1 VEHRRA
7 GGGVSGAQTHPF
19 GRRTLLAL
27 LGVAAAAFVAMAYFA
42 IDDDAPRAGNEA
54 AGTTSASRSAVGY
67 RAFIELL
74 RRFEPSVIS
83 RMTRSADSRA
93 ALRLLLAP
101 ADASEVRYVTAA
113 RTGPALIV
121 LPKWRTQRDGFADRV
136 RAARLLAPETV
147 RALAR
152 EIANDIEIV
161 RPPAVTVWRASETR
175 GTPQLGHPQ
184 LVTSRLLCPLLSSA
198 DGILIGRLCAR
209 PDVIVLADPDLLANH
224 GLWRG
229 ENASVA
235 MNLVG
240 RIRGSGGPI
249 LVLESDAAAAAAS
262 RSIWKLMVTPPFL
275 AITIAFAI
283 AAGVALWMAALRFGP
298 PTREVEG
305 PAAGIF
311 TLIDVGAGLLHARSH
326 GGRVLRRYA
335 ELQALDLGRRLHA
348 PRATTSPGEIGAWL
362 DASRRRRAAGPGY
375 AELMR
380 QVDQVDHAPHAD
392 PAAVTSTAG
401 RLFRWWED
409 SLHGR

>member
-1 VEHRRA
+1 M
-7 GGGVSGAQTHPF
+7 SGTQTHPF
-19 GRRTLLAL
+19 RRRTLLAL
-27 LGVAAAAFVAMAYFA
+27 LGVAAAAFVAMAYLA

-74 RRFEPSVIS
+74 RQFEPAVAS
-83 RMTRSADSRA
+83 RLSRSDSRA

-101 ADASEVRYVTAA
+101 ADPPEVRYVVATRA
-113 RTGPALIV
+113 GPALIV
-121 LPKWRTQRDGFADRV
+121 LPKWRTRRDGLSDRV
-136 RAARLLAPETV
+136 RAARLLAPESV
-147 RALAR
+147 RQLAR
-152 EIANDIEIV
+152 EVASDIEIV
-161 RPPAVTVWRASETR
+161 RPSSITAWRASEIR
-175 GTPQLGHPQ
+175 GAPELSQPQ
-184 LVTSRLLCPLLSSA
+184 LVRSRLLCPLLSSPE
-198 DGILIGRLCAR
+198 GVLIGRLCAR

-229 ENASVA
+229 QNASVA
-235 MNLVG
+235 MSMID
-240 RIRGSGGPI
+240 RIRGSGGLI
-249 LVLESDAAAAAAS
+249 LALESDAAAAAAS
-262 RSIWKLMVTPPFL
+262 RSIWKLMLTPPFL

-283 AAGVALWMAALRFGP
+283 AAAVALWMAALRFGP
-298 PTREVEG
+298 PARETEG
-305 PAAGIF
+305 PPAGIF

-348 PRATTSPGEIGAWL
+348 PRATTSPAEIGTWL
-362 DASRRRRAAGPGY
+362 DASRRRRAPGPGY

-380 QVDQVDHAPHAD
+380 QVDQVDRAPKPD
-392 PAAVTSTAG
+392 STAIVGAAG

>member
-1 VEHRRA
+1 
-7 GGGVSGAQTHPF
+7 VSEAQTHPF
-19 GRRTLLAL
+19 KRRTLLML

-42 IDDDAPRAGNEA
+42 IDDDAPRSGHEA

-74 RRFEPSVIS
+74 RQFEPSVVS
-83 RMTRSADSRA
+83 RMTRSDQSA

-101 ADASEVRYVTAA
+101 ADAAEVRYVVAS
-113 RTGPALIV
+113 RKGSALIV
-121 LPKWRTQRDGFADRV
+121 LPKWRTQRDGMADRV
-136 RAARLLAPETV
+136 RAARLLAPEAV
-147 RALAR
+147 RELAR

-161 RPPAVTVWRASETR
+161 RPAAVTVWRASEIR
-175 GTPQLGHPQ
+175 GAPELSQPQ
-184 LVTSRLLCPLLSSA
+184 LVRSRLLCPLLSSA
-198 DGILIGRLCAR
+198 EGMLIGRLCAR

-229 ENASVA
+229 ENAVVA
-235 MNLVG
+235 MNMIS
-240 RIRGSGGPI
+240 RIRGYDGPI
-249 LVLESDAAAAAAS
+249 LALESDAAAAAAS
-262 RSIWKLMVTPPFL
+262 RSLWTLMLTPPFL
-275 AITIAFAI
+275 AITVAFAI

-298 PTREVEG
+298 PTKEAEAR
-305 PAAGIF
+305 AAGIF

-335 ELQALDLGRRLHA
+335 ELQALDLGRRLRA
-348 PRATTSPGEIGAWL
+348 PRATTSPGEIGNWV
-362 DASRRRRAAGPGY
+362 DASKRRRAAGPGY

-380 QVDQVDHAPHAD
+380 QVDAVDGAPKAD
-392 PAAVTSTAG
+392 PAAVVGTAG

>member
-1 VEHRRA
+1 MSEP
-7 GGGVSGAQTHPF
+7 QTHPF
-19 GRRTLLAL
+19 KRRTLLAL

-42 IDDDAPRAGNEA
+42 IDDDAPRGGHEA
-54 AGTTSASRSAVGY
+54 AGTTGASRSAVGY

-74 RRFEPSVIS
+74 RRFEPSVVS
-83 RMTRSADSRA
+83 RMTRTDTPA

-101 ADASEVRYVTAA
+101 ADAAEVRYVVAS

-121 LPKWRTQRDGFADRV
+121 LPKWRTQRDGLADRV
-136 RAARLLAPETV
+136 HAARLLTPETV

-152 EIANDIEIV
+152 EVAADIEIV
-161 RPPAVTVWRASETR
+161 RPAAVAAWRAAEIR
-175 GTPQLGHPQ
+175 GAPELRQPQ

-198 DGILIGRLCAR
+198 EGMLIGRLCAR

-229 ENASVA
+229 ENATVA
-235 MNLVG
+235 MNLVA
-240 RIRGSGGPI
+240 RIRRGDGTI
-249 LVLESDAAAAAAS
+249 LALESDAAAAAAA
-262 RSIWKLMVTPPFL
+262 RSLWKLMLTPPFL
-275 AITIAFAI
+275 AITIAFVI

-298 PTREVEG
+298 PTKESEG

-335 ELQALDLGRRLHA
+335 ELQALDLGRRLRA
-348 PRATTSPGEIGAWL
+348 PRATSSPGEIGGWV
-362 DASRRRRAAGPGY
+362 DASGRRRAAGPGY

-380 QVDQVDHAPHAD
+380 QVDTIEGAPKSD
-392 PAAVTSTAG
+392 PAAVIGTAG

>member
-1 VEHRRA
+1 MSA
-7 GGGVSGAQTHPF
+7 AQTHPF
-19 GRRTLLAL
+19 RRRTLLIL

-42 IDDDAPRAGNEA
+42 IDDDAPRAGHEA

-74 RRFEPSVIS
+74 RQFEPQVNS
-83 RMTRSADSRA
+83 RLSRSNERA
-93 ALRLLLAP
+93 GLRLLLAP
-101 ADASEVRYVTAA
+101 AEAAEVRYVIAA
-113 RTGPALIV
+113 RTGPVLIV
-121 LPKWRTQRDGFADRV
+121 LPKWHTARDGLSDRV
-136 RAARLLAPETV
+136 RAALPLAPDSV
-147 RALAR
+147 RRLAR
-152 EIANDIEIV
+152 EVAADIEIV
-161 RPPAVTVWRASETR
+161 RPGAISAWRTSEIR
-175 GTPQLGHPQ
+175 GAPTLAQPQ
-184 LVTSRLLCPLLSSA
+184 LVTSRLLCPLLSSPE
-198 DGILIGRLCAR
+198 GILVGRLCTR

-229 ENASVA
+229 ENATVA
-235 MNLVG
+235 MSMVS
-240 RIRGSGGPI
+240 RIRGSGQQI
-249 LVLESDAAAAAAS
+249 LALESDAAAAAAS
-262 RSIWKLMVTPPFL
+262 RNIWRLAVTPPFL

-298 PTREVEG
+298 PAKESEA
-305 PAAGIF
+305 PAVGIF

-348 PRATTSPGEIGAWL
+348 PRSTTSPSEIGTWL
-362 DASRRRRAAGPGY
+362 DGSGRRRTPGPGY

-380 QVDQVDHAPHAD
+380 QVDQVDHAPKAD
-392 PAAVTSTAG
+392 PAAIVSTAG